1 MFAIRRNNKK
11 YIGGNKMLFA
21 GIIAWINIVLIL
33 TISILAVYALILL
46 IKALNIYIKKNS

>member
-1 MFAIRRNNKK
+1 
-11 YIGGNKMLFA
+11 MLFA

>member
-1 MFAIRRNNKK
+1 
-11 YIGGNKMLFA
+11 MLFT

-33 TISILAVYALILL
+33 TISILGVYALILL